1 MEDTR
6 TSSEM
11 LAEIQTQEAEEAAK
25 AQAEQQPAE
34 GVDTSVDTEEEEDK
48 KVEEKPED
56 DKEDADKEEEP
67 EEEEEEIEVEK
78 LFDDEEE
85 EEPEKEEKEIDPDK
99 DELSVEEKSLVEK
112 TVDQRLAAQ
121 RRSQERISEVDKIVA
136 EAPEM
141 AKFAD
146 QIKKYVNHPT
156 MQNIPVWG
164 VAGAV
169 LNKGLL
175 KVGARM
181 ERAASK
187 KAAEA
192 SLGNQ
197 GRKPREGEDG
207 SPNFDTMSK
216 AAFEEYSEKVRRG
229 EIKE

>member
-67 EEEEEEIEVEK
+67 EEEEIEVEK